1 MRSLKFKS
9 YAKINLTLAIKNKRN
24 DGYHNINSVM
34 QTITLKDKIKLK
46 KDNKISCKI
55 NVKNI
60 PTNEKNLAIKAAKI
74 FFESLKIPFGV
85 KIYIKK
91 KIPIESGL
99 AGGSSNAA
107 AVLVGLNK
115 LYKTNLNKKNL
126 LELAIKIGAD
136 VPFLISGGTAL
147 VKGKGEII
155 YDLNPFNRCQILI
168 IKPKF
173 SVSTKEAYLKFDK
186 FFNDRNFSYDLTE
199 NLTLAIKKNQSL
211 EKTTKLFF
219 NDFEN
224 VLEKDFVSKLKHIM
238 FKNKALC
245 CNLTGSGSA
254 FFAIFKNKKNAK
266 FAKKILKS
274 EEMLTFLCTTKEK
287 YF

>member
-1 MRSLKFKS
+1 MSSLKFKS
-9 YAKINLTLAIKNKRN
+9 YAKINLTLALKNKRN

-34 QTITLKDKIKLK
+34 QTITLHDDIKLK
-46 KDNKISCKI
+46 KDKKISCKI

-60 PTNEKNLAIKAAKI
+60 PTNENNLAIKAAKI
-74 FFESLKIPFGV
+74 FFECLNIPFGV
-85 KIYIKK
+85 RIYIKK

-115 LYKTNLNKKNL
+115 LYKTNLTKKNL

-155 YDLNPFNRCQILI
+155 YNLNPFNKCQILI

-173 SVSTKEAYLKFDK
+173 SVSTKEAYLKFDN
-186 FFNDRNFSYDLTE
+186 FFNNKNFNYDLTE
-199 NLTLAIKKNQSL
+199 NLTFAIKEKQAL

-224 VLEKDFVSKLKHIM
+224 VLEKDFVCKLKYKM
-238 FKNKALC
+238 LKNNALC

-254 FFAIFKNKKNAK
+254 FFAIFKDKKSAK
-266 FAKKILKS
+266 LAKKILKS
-274 EEMLTFLCTTKEK
+274 EKMLTFLCTTKEK